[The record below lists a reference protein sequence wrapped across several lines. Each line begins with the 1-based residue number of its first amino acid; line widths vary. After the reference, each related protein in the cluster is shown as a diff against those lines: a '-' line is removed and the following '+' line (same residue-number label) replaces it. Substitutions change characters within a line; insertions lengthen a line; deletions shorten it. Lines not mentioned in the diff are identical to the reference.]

1 MSKEK
6 LKTEIECSCF
16 DTLLVLELSSLIVAA
31 LKLSKG
37 SSNLNIVGEPN
48 KLKKSMEKE
57 HQDTLSS
64 KEKEDQ
70 IMQKLRTRRLHY
82 SWASCTGRKQQISN
96 TVGCPDQ
103 KDRKREG
110 KEKKK
115 KKKRI
120 LTLLHEVWDPEAWF
134 WRKAAESLR
143 LLQNLVAEAQNPI
156 LRGAK
161 AMQVASKA
169 RNGGRRRG
177 EEKRAA
183 RKEGRTVTF
192 RSSSSKPPSQGT
204 TSHKASH
211 LREE

>member
-115 KKKRI
+115 KKKKG
-120 LTLLHEVWDPEAWF
+120 F
-134 WRKAAESLR
+134 WPFFTRFGIQKLDF
-143 LLQNLVAEAQNPI
+143 
-156 LRGAK
+156 
-161 AMQVASKA
+161 
-169 RNGGRRRG
+169 
-177 EEKRAA
+177 EEKRPRA
-183 RKEGRTVTF
+183 
-192 RSSSSKPPSQGT
+192 SDCSKTLSQKLKIRFCGEL
-204 TSHKASH
+204 KQC
-211 LREE
+211 R